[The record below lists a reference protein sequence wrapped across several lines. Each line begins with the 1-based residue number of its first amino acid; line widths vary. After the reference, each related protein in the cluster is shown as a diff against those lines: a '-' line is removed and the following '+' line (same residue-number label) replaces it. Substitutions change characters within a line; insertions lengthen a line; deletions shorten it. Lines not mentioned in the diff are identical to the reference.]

1 MKKESTFNI
10 TIDEQV
16 FAISA
21 EEVAHLDVLE
31 SEEGLF
37 HIIQDG
43 KSYTAKLIE
52 ADFNKKTLTLSIN
65 GNRYELKIEDEYD
78 ALVKK
83 MGLSAGGSQKMKNV
97 KAPMPGLILD
107 ILIEPGQSVTKGDQ
121 LLILEAMKME
131 NVLKAEGEG
140 VVKSVETTK
149 GSAVDKGQILI
160 EME

>member
-1 MKKESTFNI
+1 MEKESTFNI

-16 FAISA
+16 FSISSK
-21 EEVAHLDVLE
+21 EVDQLDVLE
-31 SEEGLF
+31 SEAGVF
-37 HIIQDG
+37 HILQDG
-43 KSYTAKLIE
+43 KSHMAKLIE
-52 ADFNKKTLTLSIN
+52 ADFNQKTLTLSIN
-65 GNRYELKIEDEYD
+65 GNKYQLKIEDEYD

-83 MGLSAGGSQKMKNV
+83 MGLSVGGSQKLKNV

-107 ILIEPGQSVTKGDQ
+107 ILIEPGQSVAKGDQ

-140 VVKSVETTK
+140 VVKSIETTK